1 MEATQSQNRQHSNS
15 VCVFIWGGGKKNG
28 LVMNITHFANI
39 LVTGNSNNIVFTL
52 FPIMNKMRV

>member
-15 VCVFIWGGGKKNG
+15 VLVFLKKKW
-28 LVMNITHFANI
+28 ANNEENSI
-39 LVTGNSNNIVFTL
+39 HKYSITGNSNNIVFTL